1 MEKSNFE
8 CADCGKQFDTLE
20 GLHYIAPDGY
30 RLCDKCFEKFKSIPN
45 KVREAELERNK
56 RKA

>member
-8 CADCGKQFDTLE
+8 CANCHTQFDTLE

-30 RLCDKCFEKFKSIPN
+30 RLCDKCFKKFKSIPN
-45 KVREAELERNK
+45 KVREAMLEANEEQS
-56 RKA
+56 